1 MERLALERSYRRA
14 IYRVRLESA
23 TLDLRVGELA
33 PELDGAARWGFIT
46 AVNPG
51 SSPLPEAENR
61 RRLARLEAR
70 LERRGWERRPGE
82 GLDPERRW
90 PAEASFLVVGAD
102 EPELAELAAAFGQA
116 AFLAGEVG
124 SPPRLVFVADA
135 ATAASR
141 RRPGSSG

>member
-33 PELDGAARWGFIT
+33 PELDGWLAARGAARWGFIT

-70 LERRGWERRPGE
+70 L
-82 GLDPERRW
+82 
-90 PAEASFLVVGAD
+90 
-102 EPELAELAAAFGQA
+102 
-116 AFLAGEVG
+116 
-124 SPPRLVFVADA
+124 
-135 ATAASR
+135 
-141 RRPGSSG
+141 